1 MVIIVSEQ
9 KIKHSCNLIQ
19 KYNNESVCMNAG
31 MNGYVPKPINPEQF
45 VKSVWEQSKKDWIKR
60 AYRPENNRTKNI
72 YQV

>member
-45 VKSVWEQSKKDWIKR
+45 VKSVWEQSKKIG
-60 AYRPENNRTKNI
+60 
-72 YQV
+72 